1 MKFALLVLLFAVSF
15 ASAAEPVL
23 VGHWKLDEKDGEDV
37 ADSSSAKNTAKA
49 MNAPGRVEGK
59 IGGAFSF
66 DGKKQHIEIP
76 NSKELEKIQMES
88 YAIAAW
94 FKAENAPPGT
104 TDDAND
110 AQYGIVLRT
119 GWHEGLTYTKE
130 KKFMF
135 THWLKGDADP
145 VWTGIGT
152 WETEYEPGTWH
163 HVVGVVDKDARVT
176 KIYID
181 GELKGTSQEWDAKAT
196 ARDYEQTTWKIGVG
210 SPTADK
216 YGWPA
221 KGAIDDVRLYAS
233 KLSDEQVK
241 ALYDATAA
249 GKEK

>member
-1 MKFALLVLLFAVSF
+1 MKHTLFLLVFAMSVSF
-15 ASAAEPVL
+15 AAEPVL
-23 VGHWKLDEKDGEDV
+23 VGHWKLDDKDGDTV
-37 ADSSSAKNTAKA
+37 VDSSTSKNNAKA
-49 MNAPGRVEGK
+49 MNTPGRVEGK
-59 IGGAFSF
+59 LGGALSF
-66 DGKKQHIEIP
+66 DGKKQHVEIP
-76 NSKELEKIQMES
+76 NSKELEKLQMGS

-119 GWHEGLTYTKE
+119 GWHEGLTYTKD

-152 WETEYEPGTWH
+152 WDTEYAPGEWH
-163 HVVGVVDKDARVT
+163 HIVGVVDKDAHVA
-176 KIYID
+176 KIYVD
-181 GELKGTSQEWDAKAT
+181 GELKGTSQEWDAKA
-196 ARDYEQTTWKIGVG
+196 APRDYEQMTWKIGVG
-210 SPTADK
+210 NPDADK

-233 KLSDEQVK
+233 TLSDEQVK
-241 ALYDATAA
+241 ALYE
-249 GKEK
+249 GK